1 MTSREKVLN
10 ALNFKEGPVPRDLG
24 GMASTGISAFA
35 YPALVEL
42 LGLEP
47 RKPKVYDIYQM
58 LAMVDMDV
66 LDALNCDVVSIVHG
80 ATNAFDEREKWQDF
94 DFNGRLDA
102 QVRDRSIFRILENGT
117 IRCDQIEAQMPPSSV
132 VFDQA
137 HGGHG
142 IDLSDELPKPDL
154 DELDKELLA
163 SVPRD
168 DELETQDTLCR
179 KARGT
184 TDKAVMFSGPVTAGI
199 AIGSSLAGGI
209 AVFPMLCLLEEG
221 YVKELH
227 SLITEYSLR
236 KIDKLIPRIK
246 DNVDILMFSS
256 DDWGTQNGLLAPPGV
271 YEKLFLP
278 YLKRMITRIK
288 ELAPDMKVFLH
299 SCGNIIEIIPMI
311 IEAGYDV
318 LNPVQWST
326 TGPGSYKKWKELTDG
341 KIALWGGGVDSQ
353 HTLNLAT
360 IAEIVAESRE
370 ARETLST
377 GGGYVFN
384 NIHNFLAETDPRK
397 IKALYDF

>member
-10 ALNFKEGPVPRDLG
+10 ALDFRRGPLPRDLG

-47 RKPKVYDIYQM
+47 RKPKVYDIFQM
-58 LAMVDMDV
+58 LALVDMDV

-80 ATNAFDEREKWQDF
+80 ATNAFEEKEKWQDY

-102 QVRDRSIFRILENGT
+102 QVRDRSMFRVLKDGT
-117 IRCDQIEAQMPPSSV
+117 VWCDQIGAQMPPSSF

-142 IDLSDELPKPDL
+142 IDLSDELPRPDL
-154 DELDKELLA
+154 NELAKKLSA
-163 SVPRD
+163 AVPGD
-168 DELETQDTLCR
+168 DEVQMQEALCR
-179 KARGT
+179 KVRSS

-199 AIGSSLAGGI
+199 GIGSSLAGGI
-209 AVFPMLCLLEEG
+209 AVFPMLCLLEED

-227 SLITEYSLR
+227 SLITEYSIK
-236 KIDKLIPRIK
+236 KIDKLIPVIK

-311 IEAGYDV
+311 IEAGYDI

-326 TGPGSYKKWKELTDG
+326 TGPGSYEKWKQLTHG

-353 HTLNLAT
+353 HTLNLASVEEV
-360 IAEIVAESRE
+360 AAESRG
-370 ARETLST
+370 ARDVLSR

-397 IKALYDF
+397 IIALYDF